1 MSEEPKKRRLDIQ
14 IPNIHVVGY
23 RILSDYPSRF
33 FPLTSMVRESMA
45 RAQMRMS
52 HIVYISSM
60 FFWSIVALFSTLA
73 VATPLIL
80 AFDVLLNLR
89 LQTIQLAEY
98 IIGLPLV
105 AFAVVMGVF
114 LYYPYYKA
122 DNLKSEL
129 DRNIIY
135 IVNYMG
141 ILSGAGVTIED
152 IFNSLA
158 ETGEI
163 YKVSNSASSII
174 RDVGLLGKDIIT
186 AIDSE
191 SQITPSRK
199 YSKLLVG
206 LLGITR
212 SGGDLRQ
219 YFLDTAERE
228 IEIRKR
234 ELTGILNN
242 LNLAAEIYSVL
253 GIAFPIILIVLLSLM
268 GMFGGDIGG
277 GLGPVQIMTV
287 MTYIL
292 FPLLSIGVII
302 LIDGMTSKW

>member
-89 LQTIQLAEY
+89 LQTLQLAEY

>member
-268 GMFGGDIGG
+268 GMFGGDVGG